1 MSMIDRARQL
11 RAMIEENA
19 QTMEPETAQEYPEL
33 FPKWKGDGRLYT
45 AGMILRRNGE
55 LVKVLQEHF
64 AQEGWAPEH
73 APSLFTKV
81 LTDPTGETILAWVQ
95 PDSTNGYM
103 TGDKVTHNGQTWE
116 STVDNNVWEP
126 GAAGTGNLWM
136 TVEEE

>member
-33 FPKWKGDGRLYT
+33 FPEWRGDGRLYT

-64 AQEGWAPEH
+64 AQEGWEPEH

-81 LTDPTGETILAWVQ
+81 LTDPTGETILAWEQ

-103 TGDKVTHNGQTWE
+103 TGDRVLHKGLTWE

-136 TVEEE
+136 TIEEE